1 MELLVSI
8 PWYAWIGQVATT
20 GILAIMERIQV
31 GCADDPRGV

>member
-8 PWYAWIGQVATT
+8 PWYAWIGQVATM